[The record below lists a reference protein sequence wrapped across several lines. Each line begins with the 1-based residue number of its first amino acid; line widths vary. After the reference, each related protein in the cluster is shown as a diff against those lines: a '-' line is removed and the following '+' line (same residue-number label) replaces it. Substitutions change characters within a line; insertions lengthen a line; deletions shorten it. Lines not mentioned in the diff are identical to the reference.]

1 MAKTAQ
7 QKWAEYLEECAET
20 GNALN
25 AFERAVQDKYDN
37 QGYAYIAGYMMMQFR
52 EVVAELPKA
61 RRVEIRERF
70 LREAKRFEQENLMKM
85 IKESA

>member
-20 GNALN
+20 GNALT
-25 AFERAVQDKYDN
+25 AFERAVQEKYDN
-37 QGYAYIAGYMMMQFR
+37 HGYAYIAGYMMMQFR
-52 EVVAELPKA
+52 EAVAELPKK
-61 RRVEIRERF
+61 RRAEIRERF
-70 LREAKRFEQENLMKM
+70 LREAKKFEQENLMRK